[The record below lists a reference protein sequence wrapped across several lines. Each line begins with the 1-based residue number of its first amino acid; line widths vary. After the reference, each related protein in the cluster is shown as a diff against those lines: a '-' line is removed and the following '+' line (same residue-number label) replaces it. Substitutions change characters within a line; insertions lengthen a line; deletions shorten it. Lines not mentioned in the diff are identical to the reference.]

1 MRGAVN
7 FMTVFSPSPPAS
19 GTPLLA
25 IEHLSVQ
32 FGHGGRATEVVHDIS
47 FSIAAGEKLAL
58 VGESGS
64 GKSVTAL
71 SLLQL
76 LDRSYTSYPT
86 GAITFQG
93 KNLLQCDEPEMRQIR
108 GRDIAMIFQEPMTS
122 LNPVYTIGQ
131 QLVEPLIVHQG
142 LGKDAARKR
151 MLELL
156 ARTGIAEPHKRF
168 DAYPHMLSGGQRQ
181 RVMIAMALA
190 CSPKLLIADEP
201 TTALD
206 VTIQLQILN
215 LLEDLQRE
223 FSMAVLM
230 ITHDL
235 NMVRRFADRI
245 CVMQQGH
252 VVEQASV
259 RNLFE
264 QPQHPYTRFL
274 LSSEPARLVDD
285 DTTVNAPAPA
295 QLLQGNQVR
304 CYFPIK
310 SGFLRRQIGEIKAVD
325 DVDITLHQGETLGIV
340 GESGSGKTTLGMC
353 LLQLQKCQGEINFNG
368 QRLDTLPPR
377 PLRLL
382 RRHFQVV
389 FQDPYSSLSPR
400 MPVEQIVG
408 EGLQIHFPEL
418 NKAQRRERI
427 IKILEEVGMSGDM
440 LARYPHEFSGGQR
453 QRIAIARVVILE
465 PKLILLD
472 EPTSALDVSV
482 QKQVL
487 ELLRNLQRSH
497 GLSYLFIT
505 HDLRVIRAMA
515 HRVLV
520 MRGGKVVESGNT
532 EQLFVSPHHEYTRT
546 LLQASLLDS
555 N

>member
-1 MRGAVN
+1 MLSVP
-7 FMTVFSPSPPAS
+7 TVDDS
-19 GTPLLA
+19 TLLTV
-25 IEHLSVQ
+25 EHLSIQ
-32 FGHGGRATEVVHDIS
+32 FGHAERASEVVHDIS
-47 FSIAAGEKLAL
+47 FHIRAGEKLAL

-76 LDRSYTSYPT
+76 LDRSHVSYPT
-86 GAITFQG
+86 GSINFQG
-93 KNLLQCDEPEMRQIR
+93 NDLLQCDEPAMRRIR

-131 QLVEPLIVHQG
+131 QLMEPLIVHEG
-142 LGKDAARKR
+142 LGKAAARKR

-156 ARTGIAEPHKRF
+156 ARTGIPEPHQRF

-252 VVEQASV
+252 LVEQASV
-259 RNLFE
+259 KDLFE
-264 QPQHPYTRFL
+264 APQHPYTRFL
-274 LSSEPARLVDD
+274 LSSEPSRLLDD
-285 DTTVNAPAPA
+285 QQAADIAASPV
-295 QLLQGNQVR
+295 LMQGSKVK

-310 SGFLRRQIGEIKAVD
+310 AGFFRHKIGEVKAVD
-325 DVDITLHQGETLGIV
+325 NVDITLHQGETLGIV
-340 GESGSGKTTLGMC
+340 GESGSGKSTLGMC
-353 LLQLQKCQGEINFNG
+353 LLRLQECTGEITFDG
-368 QRLDTLPPR
+368 QRLDTMKPHQ
-377 PLRLL
+377 LRLL

-400 MPVEQIVG
+400 MSVEQIVG
-408 EGLQIHFPEL
+408 EGLQIHFPSL
-418 NKAQRRERI
+418 NKVQRRERI
-427 IKILEEVGMSGDM
+427 VKMLDEVGLTADM
-440 LARYPHEFSGGQR
+440 LTRYPHEFSGGQR

-472 EPTSALDVSV
+472 EPTSALDVTV

-487 ELLRNLQRSH
+487 ELLRSLQIKH
-497 GLSYLFIT
+497 GISYLFIT
-505 HDLRVIRAMA
+505 HDLKVIRAMA

-520 MRGGKVVESGNT
+520 MRGGSVVESGDT
-532 EQLFVSPHHEYTRT
+532 GQLFTTPRHEYTQT
-546 LLQASLLDS
+546 LLQASLFSRNDS
-555 N
+555 

>member
-1 MRGAVN
+1 
-7 FMTVFSPSPPAS
+7 MTDQI
-19 GTPLLA
+19 TLRPLLSV
-25 IEHLSVQ
+25 EHLSIQ
-32 FGHGGRATEVVHDIS
+32 FGHADQASNVVHDIS
-47 FSIAAGEKLAL
+47 FQIRAGEKLAL

-71 SLLQL
+71 SILHLH
-76 LDRSYTSYPT
+76 DRSHVSYPS
-86 GAITFQG
+86 GAIYFQG
-93 KNLLQCDEPEMRQIR
+93 TDLLKCDERTLRGIR
-108 GRDIAMIFQEPMTS
+108 GKDIAMIFQEPMTA
-122 LNPVYTIGQ
+122 LNPVYTIGE
-131 QLVEPLIVHQG
+131 QLIEPLMVHEG
-142 LGKDAARKR
+142 MSKVAARQR

-156 ARTGIAEPHKRF
+156 DRTGIPEPHKRF

-206 VTIQLQILN
+206 VTIQLQILH
-215 LLEDLQRE
+215 LLEDLQRD

-252 VVEQASV
+252 LVEQATV
-259 RNLFE
+259 HDLFAA
-264 QPQHPYTRFL
+264 PQHSYTRFL
-274 LSSEPARLVDD
+274 LDSEPTRLLADEKAVDMEARS
-285 DTTVNAPAPA
+285 
-295 QLLQGNQVR
+295 LLMQANKLK

-310 SGFLRRQIGEIKAVD
+310 AGFFRHKIGEVKAVD
-325 DVDITLHQGETLGIV
+325 NVEITLRQGETLGIV
-340 GESGSGKTTLGMC
+340 GESGSGKSTLGMC
-353 LLQLQKCQGEINFNG
+353 LLRLQGCEGEIVFDG
-368 QRLDTLPPR
+368 QRLDTVNAR
-377 PLRLL
+377 QLRLL

-400 MPVEQIVG
+400 MTVEQIIG
-408 EGLQIHFPEL
+408 EGLQIHFPL
-418 NKAQRRERI
+418 LTKVQRRERI
-427 IKILEEVGMSGDM
+427 MTVLKEVGLSGDM
-440 LARYPHEFSGGQR
+440 LSRYPHEFSGGQR

-487 ELLRNLQRSH
+487 ELLRSFQVTH

-505 HDLRVIRAMA
+505 HDLKVIRAMA

-520 MRGGKVVESGNT
+520 MRGGCVVESGDT
-532 EQLFVSPHHEYTRT
+532 EQLFTAPHHEYTQI
-546 LLQASLLDS
+546 LLHASLS
-555 N
+555 NERVQVI

>member
-1 MRGAVN
+1 MVN
-7 FMTVFSPSPPAS
+7 P
-19 GTPLLA
+19 GDTPLLS

-47 FSIAAGEKLAL
+47 FDIAAGEKLAL

-71 SLLQL
+71 SILQL

-93 KNLLQCDEPEMRQIR
+93 KNLLQHDESAMRQLR

-142 LGKDAARKR
+142 FTKDAARKR

-156 ARTGIAEPHKRF
+156 ARTGIPEPHKRF

-245 CVMQQGH
+245 CVMQQGRL
-252 VVEQASV
+252 VEQATV
-259 RNLFE
+259 KNLFE
-264 QPQHPYTRFL
+264 TPQHPYTRFL
-274 LSSEPARLVDD
+274 LSSEPTRLADD
-285 DTTVNAPAPA
+285 VAANATVPVP
-295 QLLQGNQVR
+295 LLQGNKVR

-310 SGFLRRQIGEIKAVD
+310 SGFLRRHIGEIKAVD

-353 LLQLQKCQGEINFNG
+353 LLQLQKCQGEIIFDG
-368 QRLDTLPPR
+368 QRLDTMPPQ

-400 MPVEQIVG
+400 MPVEQLVG

-427 IKILEEVGMSGDM
+427 IKILEEVGLSGDM

-487 ELLRNLQRSH
+487 ELLRNLQRTH

-520 MRGGKVVESGNT
+520 MRGGKVVESGHT
-532 EQLFVSPHHEYTRT
+532 EQLFVTPHHEYTRT
-546 LLQASLLDS
+546 LLQASLLTP

>member
-1 MRGAVN
+1 MLSVP
-7 FMTVFSPSPPAS
+7 TVDDS
-19 GTPLLA
+19 TLLTV
-25 IEHLSVQ
+25 EHLSIQ
-32 FGHGGRATEVVHDIS
+32 FGHADRASEVVHDIS
-47 FSIAAGEKLAL
+47 FHIRAGEKLAL

-76 LDRSYTSYPT
+76 LDRSHVSYPT
-86 GAITFQG
+86 GSINFQG
-93 KNLLQCDEPEMRQIR
+93 NDLLQCDEPAMRRIR

-131 QLVEPLIVHQG
+131 QLMEPLIVHEG
-142 LGKDAARKR
+142 LGKAAARKR

-156 ARTGIAEPHKRF
+156 ARTGIPEPHQRF

-245 CVMQQGH
+245 CVMQQGRL
-252 VVEQASV
+252 VEQASV
-259 RNLFE
+259 KDLFE
-264 QPQHPYTRFL
+264 APQHPYTRFL
-274 LSSEPARLVDD
+274 LSSEPGRLLDD
-285 DTTVNAPAPA
+285 EKAADIAASPV
-295 QLLQGNQVR
+295 LLQGSKVQ
-304 CYFPIK
+304 CHFPIK
-310 SGFLRRQIGEIKAVD
+310 AGFFRHKIGEVKAVD
-325 DVDITLHQGETLGIV
+325 NVDITLHQGETLGIV
-340 GESGSGKTTLGMC
+340 GESGSGKSTLGMC
-353 LLQLQKCQGEINFNG
+353 LLRLQDCQGEITFDG
-368 QRLDTLPPR
+368 QRLDTMSPR

-400 MPVEQIVG
+400 MSVEQIVG
-408 EGLQIHFPEL
+408 EGLQIHFPSL
-418 NKAQRRERI
+418 NKVQRRERI
-427 IKILEEVGMSGDM
+427 VKMLDEVGLTADM
-440 LARYPHEFSGGQR
+440 LTRYPHEFSGGQR

-472 EPTSALDVSV
+472 EPTSALDVTV

-487 ELLRNLQRSH
+487 ELLRSLQIKH
-497 GLSYLFIT
+497 GISYLFIT
-505 HDLRVIRAMA
+505 HDLKVIRAMA

-520 MRGGKVVESGNT
+520 MRGGSVVESGDT
-532 EQLFVSPHHEYTRT
+532 GQLFTTPRHEYTQT
-546 LLQASLLDS
+546 LLQASLFSRNDS
-555 N
+555 